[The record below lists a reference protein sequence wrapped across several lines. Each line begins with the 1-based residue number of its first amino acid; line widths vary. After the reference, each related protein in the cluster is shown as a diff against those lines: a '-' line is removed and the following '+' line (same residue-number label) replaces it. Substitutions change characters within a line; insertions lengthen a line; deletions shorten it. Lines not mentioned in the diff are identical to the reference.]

1 MSKSKLLL
9 LAISSGIL
17 MSLAWPAYGFS
28 LLLFIAWVPML
39 YMEHLMSGERERFRP
54 GSTFAFSY
62 VGFFTWNLLTTWWVY
77 NASLGGAAMAII
89 ANSFLMAVVFMLYHR
104 TKKRLGERFAPFIF
118 ISYWI
123 GFEFFH
129 LDWDLSWPWLTLG
142 NAFASDY
149 HFIQW
154 YEYTG
159 VFGGSL
165 WVLVVNWIA
174 FTVVKQWIKTRNIK
188 KVWKPLAAMLALI
201 VIPIGISALIA
212 GEYSNRGTDKRPT
225 ADVVVVQ
232 PNIDPYNAKFS
243 TDVLYQA
250 NLMLR
255 LAAPRLDSAVDY
267 LVLPETALSDDNM
280 EVYGIWENEMQTS
293 KVIKRMKGLLDHYP
307 DLNIVAGAS
316 TNKEFLEGEE
326 RSATARRFRDEERYY
341 DSYNTALQIDASGK
355 IQVYHK
361 SKLVPGVEKMPFPAI
376 FKPLESL
383 AIDMGGT
390 VGSLGTQVERTVFV
404 SPVEEMKVAPVICY
418 ESIYGEYVSEYIRNG
433 AQMIFIITNDGWWG
447 DTPGY
452 KQHLVYGRLRAIE
465 NRRPIARSANTG
477 ISCFIDEM
485 GNISQPL
492 GWWKEGVIRAKLP
505 LGDDLT
511 FYTKYGDY
519 IARISAAVAVI
530 LLVYSVS
537 LRLMRYKKS

>member
-1 MSKSKLLL
+1 
-9 LAISSGIL
+9 

-28 LLLFIAWVPML
+28 LLLFIAWVPLL
-39 YMEHLMSGERERFRP
+39 YMEHVMSSEPVRFRP
-54 GSTFAFSY
+54 GNVFAFSY

-104 TKKRLGERFAPFIF
+104 VKKRLGERFAPFIF
-118 ISYWI
+118 ISFWI

-149 HFIQW
+149 NFIQW

-165 WVLVVNWIA
+165 WVLLVNWIA
-174 FTVVKQWIKTRNIK
+174 FKIVKRWIEVKSIRRL
-188 KVWKPLAAMLALI
+188 WKPLAAMLALI
-201 VIPIGISALIA
+201 LIPIGISVLIVIPYH
-212 GEYSNRGTDKRPT
+212 ERTLDQRST
-225 ADVVVVQ
+225 ADVVVIQ

-250 NLMLR
+250 DIMLR
-255 LAAPRLDSAVDY
+255 LAASKLDSAVDY

-280 EVYGIWENEMQTS
+280 EVYGIWENTMSSS
-293 KVIKRMKGLLDHYP
+293 KVIKRMNGLLNHYP
-307 DLNIVAGAS
+307 GLNIVAGAS
-316 TNKEFLEGEE
+316 TNKEFIEGEE
-326 RSATARRFRDEERYY
+326 RSATARKFRDEDRYY
-341 DSYNTALQIDASGK
+341 DSYNTALHIDTSGK

-376 FKPLESL
+376 FKPLENL

-390 VGSLGTQVERTVFV
+390 VGSLGTQEERTVFV
-404 SPVEEMKVAPVICY
+404 SPAEKMKVAPVICY
-418 ESIYGEYVSEYIRNG
+418 ESIYGEYISEYVRNG
-433 AQMIFIITNDGWWG
+433 AQLIFIITNDGWWG

-465 NRRPIARSANTG
+465 NRRFIARSANTG
-477 ISCFIDEM
+477 ISCFIDET
-485 GNISQPL
+485 GKIFQPL
-492 GWWKEGVIRAKLP
+492 GWWEEGAIRAKLP
-505 LGDDLT
+505 LNEELT
-511 FYTKYGDY
+511 FYAKYGDY
-519 IARISAAVAVI
+519 IAKIASAIAVA
-530 LLVYSVS
+530 LLGYSIA
-537 LRLMRYKKS
+537 LRFIRYKKL